1 MCVGETIP
9 FWRGWAGGHYS
20 KVMGVGGGKAIPQ
33 WWEWGMPDYSRVMGV
48 DGDRLFHGDRSGEAD
63 CSTVMGVGGDRGGAR
78 LFRSDGSGRG

>member
-1 MCVGETIP
+1 
-9 FWRGWAGGHYS
+9 
-20 KVMGVGGGKAIPQ
+20 
-33 WWEWGMPDYSRVMGV
+33 MPDYSRVMGV